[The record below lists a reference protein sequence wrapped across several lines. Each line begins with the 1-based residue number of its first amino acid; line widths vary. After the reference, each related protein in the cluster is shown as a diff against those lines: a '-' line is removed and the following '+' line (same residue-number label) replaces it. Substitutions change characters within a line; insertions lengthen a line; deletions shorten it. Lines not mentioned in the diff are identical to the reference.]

1 MDKQSSN
8 QIVEKGMSQAVRV
21 GDLIYVAGQ
30 VALDE
35 AGALAAGDIA
45 AQARQ
50 CFRNIER
57 ELAPFGA
64 TLDDLVEVTAF
75 VAHPSNLMPYVRVRT
90 EEFSADHPPATTTV
104 VATLGDPNWLVEVK
118 AIAAVGA
125 WVG

>member
-1 MDKQSSN
+1 MDKVPSHK
-8 QIVEKGMSQAVRV
+8 ILEKGMSQAVRV

-35 AGALAAGDIA
+35 EGHLAVGDIT

-57 ELAPFGA
+57 ELAPFGG

-75 VAHPSNLMPYVRVRT
+75 VAHPLDLMEYVRVRT
-90 EEFSADHPPATTTV
+90 DEFSQTHPPATTTV
-104 VATLGDPNWLVEVK
+104 VATLGHPNWLVEVK
-118 AIAAVGA
+118 AIAALGG
-125 WVG
+125 WED